1 MCIKHTNWLCIG
13 HRGAKG
19 YEPENTLRSIRKALA
34 LGASWIEVDVY
45 AVEHELLVI
54 HDARLERTTN
64 GEGYVEQQSLSY
76 LRSLDAGKGEQIP
89 LLSEVVDCI
98 SQQASLNIELKGEN
112 TATKPVAKLI
122 QQYLAKGW
130 STDLFLV
137 SSFNHRELA
146 LFKQLLHNIKTGA
159 LLCGLPIDNAAFA
172 KRIGVY
178 SVNMSIEFIDRLF
191 VEDAHQR
198 GLKVFVYTVNHPDDI
213 ERMYQ
218 LGVDGVFSDYPDRVL
233 EFIASE

>member
-1 MCIKHTNWLCIG
+1 MSIKQADWLCIG

-34 LGASWIEVDVY
+34 LGVSWIEVDVY

-64 GEGYVEQQSLSY
+64 GKGYVEQQNLAY

-98 SQQASLNIELKGEN
+98 NQQAGLNIELKGEN
-112 TATKPVAKLI
+112 TAIPVAKLI
-122 QQYLAKGW
+122 QHYLVKGR
-130 STDLFLV
+130 SADLFLV

-146 LFKQLLHNIKTGA
+146 LFRQLLPNIKIGA

-172 KRIGVY
+172 ECMGVY

-198 GLKVFVYTVNHPDDI
+198 GLKVFIYTVNHPEDI
-213 ERMYQ
+213 KRMYQ

-233 EFIASE
+233 AFIAGE

>member
-1 MCIKHTNWLCIG
+1 MSIKRADWLCIG

-19 YEPENTLRSIRKALA
+19 HEPENTLRSIRKALA
-34 LGASWIEVDVY
+34 LGVSWIEVDVY

-64 GEGYVEQQSLSY
+64 GEGYVEQQSLAY

-98 SQQASLNIELKGEN
+98 NQQAGLNIELKGEN
-112 TATKPVAKLI
+112 TAIPVAKLI
-122 QQYLAKGW
+122 QHYLVKGR
-130 STDLFLV
+130 SADLFLV

-146 LFKQLLHNIKTGA
+146 LFKQLLPNINIGA
-159 LLCGLPIDNAAFA
+159 LLYGLPLNNAAFA
-172 KRIGVY
+172 EQLDAY

-198 GLKVFVYTVNHPDDI
+198 SLKVFVYTVNYPDDI